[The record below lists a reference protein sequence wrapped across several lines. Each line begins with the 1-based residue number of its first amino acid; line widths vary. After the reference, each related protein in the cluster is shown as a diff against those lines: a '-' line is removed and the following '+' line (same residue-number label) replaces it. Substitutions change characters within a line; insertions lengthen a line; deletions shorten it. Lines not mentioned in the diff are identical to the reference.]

1 MTPHEGRRTKMNF
14 EEGEEVIM
22 QKLPSGKWAPFLR
35 LKGYD
40 EPISLNREFKTE
52 EILEGWLDTTE
63 ANNLID
69 QFITKYRKK

>member
-1 MTPHEGRRTKMNF
+1 MNL

-22 QKLPSGKWAPFLR
+22 QKLPSGKWAPLLR

-40 EPISLNREFKTE
+40 EPISLAREFKTE
-52 EILEGWLDTTE
+52 EMLEGWLDTTE

-69 QFITKYRKK
+69 QFITKYRKT

>member
-1 MTPHEGRRTKMNF
+1 MNL
-14 EEGEEVIM
+14 EDGEEVIM
-22 QKLPSGKWAPFLR
+22 QKLPTGKWAPFLR